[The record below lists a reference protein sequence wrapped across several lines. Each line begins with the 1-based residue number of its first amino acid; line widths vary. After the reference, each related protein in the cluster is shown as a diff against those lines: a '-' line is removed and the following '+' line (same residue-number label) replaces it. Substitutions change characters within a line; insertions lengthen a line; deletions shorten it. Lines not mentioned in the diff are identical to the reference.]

1 MKSLVT
7 AFALAAACLCSSPA
21 AARSTEASFVLTA
34 RVASFC
40 KVSGAVEDALTIE
53 NVTSLGTIREVCNTQ
68 GYVVRASF
76 TNLSGGT
83 VYAGS
88 DQAGIDGGAAE
99 FRYAQAQAL
108 VRPWLLRDAVKQDS
122 AAPVYLTV
130 SIMPL

>member
-21 AARSTEASFVLTA
+21 AARPAEASFVLTA

-83 VYAGS
+83 VYAGG